1 MAGRRRPSPSPG
13 KTEQRD
19 TQVRA
24 AQGLQSPCLESAVQ
38 TSKGSQAASLCSQR
52 LRWHGGARA
61 SKTTSEPPIPHF
73 IPAPP
78 VYESLT
84 RSSPNSM
91 NPSDG
96 PRLPVTRNSE
106 NRGHRLG
113 PSPNIQGPS
122 CATRKLSPRV
132 SSLAAHLQADWYL
145 GPAVSQGLA
154 QVLPSSQLPRD
165 THSKP
170 FRSLTWGFF
179 MGSTAQSAS
188 SYLPGGTLSPRASC
202 SVNPRRVS
210 DC

>member
-1 MAGRRRPSPSPG
+1 M
-13 KTEQRD
+13 
-19 TQVRA
+19 
-24 AQGLQSPCLESAVQ
+24 Q
-38 TSKGSQAASLCSQR
+38 TSKGSQATSLCSQR
-52 LRWHGGARA
+52 LRRRGGARA

-73 IPAPP
+73 IPTPP

-96 PRLPVTRNSE
+96 PPLPVTRNSE
-106 NRGHRLG
+106 NGGYRLG

-132 SSLAAHLQADWYL
+132 SSLAAHLQADWCL

-154 QVLPSSQLPRD
+154 RVLPSQLPRD

-170 FRSLTWGFF
+170 FRSLAWGFF

-188 SYLPGGTLSPRASC
+188 SYLPGGMLSPRASC

-210 DC
+210 DYRSLQVKKVSAWAP